1 MVQAV
6 LREEY
11 ALKNVRVWFTKKNAA
26 KYISHLDLNRCMA
39 RAIHRAKLPIWYT
52 EGFNPHPFITF
63 SLPLSLGIQG
73 KRESM
78 DLRLI
83 DKICEKEL
91 MDSLNSCLPKD
102 IQVFNITEQVMKP
115 KEISYALFEIEF
127 MPEIVSAE
135 DFELVLRDFMD
146 RDSIIVE
153 KKTKSGIKEID
164 LKLELKD
171 FEIKEENGKIKLLLT
186 LPAGNVNNINPLLFL
201 NEFKKLELGDFPY
214 NITRLNMF
222 NKNLEVF
229 K

>member
-1 MVQAV
+1 MQAV
-6 LREEY
+6 LKEEY
-11 ALKNVRVWFTKKNAA
+11 ALKNVRVWFTKKNTA

-83 DKICEKEL
+83 DEICEKEL
-91 MDSLNSCLPKD
+91 MDRLNSCLPKD

-127 MPEIVSAE
+127 MPEIVSAK
-135 DFELVLRDFMD
+135 DFELVLRNFMD

-171 FEIKEENGKIKLLLT
+171 FEIKEENGKINLLLT

-201 NEFKKLELGDFPY
+201 NEFKKLELGDFSY

>member
-1 MVQAV
+1 M
-6 LREEY
+6 
-11 ALKNVRVWFTKKNAA
+11 
-26 KYISHLDLNRCMA
+26 
-39 RAIHRAKLPIWYT
+39 
-52 EGFNPHPFITF
+52 
-63 SLPLSLGIQG
+63 PLSLGIQG

-83 DKICEKEL
+83 DEICEKEL
-91 MDSLNSCLPKD
+91 MDRLNSCLPKD

-127 MPEIVSAE
+127 MPEIVSAK
-135 DFELVLRDFMD
+135 DFELVLRDFMN
-146 RDSIIVE
+146 RDSIIIE

-171 FEIKEENGKIKLLLT
+171 FELKEKNGKINLLLT

-201 NEFKKLELGDFPY
+201 NEFKKLELGDFSY